1 MPSCSLRKMIFASL
15 LCTLPIL
22 LILPFSFGGV
32 SVGIPVGKTIS
43 SGVVS
48 IAGSSAPSGTVVLS
62 GERIVAQKAPVQ
74 IAFRQGG
81 SVLLN
86 EGAGATFSQ
95 NGDLLLIQADS
106 GTMSFNF
113 LPGENVR
120 VQTGSRSYVSSE
132 SGSIGEIKFT
142 PSGESVSVASGN
154 LYALNVTTNA
164 ASTQTNKGSLTKG
177 GDSFTDSN
185 AKWKA
190 NELKD
195 GRLDVSGKQ
204 FKIVSNTDKT
214 IKIQG
219 TFSLE
224 TGSYT
229 YAVVMTP
236 PPAIKSTK
244 STPTKSPS
252 TSGGLL
258 SKNNLIIIG
267 TAAGATATAG
277 IIAWQVTKSP

>member
-1 MPSCSLRKMIFASL
+1 MIFALL

-86 EGAGATFSQ
+86 EGASATFSQ

-106 GTMSFNF
+106 GTMNFNF
-113 LPGENVR
+113 LPGEKVR

-132 SGSIGEIKFT
+132 SGSIGEIKVT
-142 PSGESVSVASGN
+142 PSGEPAVSVASGN
-154 LYALNVTTNA
+154 LYALNVTTTA
-164 ASTQTNKGSLTKG
+164 ASAQASKGNLTKG

-195 GRLDVSGKQ
+195 GRLDVGGKQ
-204 FKIVSNTDKT
+204 FKIVSNTDKI

-219 TFSLE
+219 TFSLD
-224 TGSYT
+224 TGSYS

-236 PPAIKSTK
+236 PPASASTK
-244 STPTKSPS
+244 SAPTKSAPTKSAS

-258 SKNNLIIIG
+258 SKNNLIVIG